1 MCCSPVAIAIADTAP
16 YFRLVFWLLL
26 PWDLHLSLS
35 SPYLLFS
42 FQLTTITPPL
52 PVHLICW
59 VASLW
64 HYYFAKINRFIYS
77 SAGFHIV
84 WQVIDFSTKKHV
96 FAFSVSLLNLNCYT
110 WLSYPDRGAVC
121 AHSETWFFCTVRQ
134 QKLFICGFYW
144 ICIYP
149 NTVHLFHLKHLKGPP
164 CYSAIQQNAHYVFAT
179 MWEALWEVCS
189 KAAWCNLDKCGRNE
203 DQIEIVVAGKVGRS
217 HRKSLT
223 ALSVCINWPTEGFL
237 FVRHERNLSCCSWQY
252 CCLSLLSPLLSTIFS
267 VIIQE
272 EMCWLHR
279 KTPLSPL
286 LAWDNPV
293 GSPSQSNNWITRIFW
308 VVKTWV

>member
-1 MCCSPVAIAIADTAP
+1 MGFASISLFSLPT
-16 YFRLVFWLLL
+16 VFFSAHHDNATPSCPSHLL
-26 PWDLHLSLS
+26 SCIS
-35 SPYLLFS
+35 VTLLFCQNQQIYLQ
-42 FQLTTITPPL
+42 F
-52 PVHLICW
+52 CW
-59 VASLW
+59 ISYCLAS
-64 HYYFAKINRFIYS
+64 NRFLHQEACFCIQCKPLELELLHMMKLS
-77 SAGFHIV
+77 
-84 WQVIDFSTKKHV
+84 WQRSCLRTQWNVIF
-96 FAFSVSLLNLNCYT
+96 F
-110 WLSYPDRGAVC
+110 
-121 AHSETWFFCTVRQ
+121 FFCTVRQ